1 MLRVAAALIIMSLC
15 AVFLVRYL
23 KKNNIGLKNTQFVE
37 ILSSLRLNG
46 RDMFFVLR
54 CGPDVI
60 AFTDGERGACFMG
73 RWSYEEWTKSE
84 KSEIKN
90 S

>member
-1 MLRVAAALIIMSLC
+1 MSLC

-23 KKNNIGLKNTQFVE
+23 KKNNIVLKRTQALE
-37 ILSSLRLNG
+37 ILSSLRLTG
-46 RDMFFVLR
+46 RDMFFVVH

-60 AFTDGERGACFMG
+60 AFTITQGGACFMG

-84 KSEIKN
+84 NKN